1 MFFLFFKQRGT
12 VAIPFA
18 NPARLSIFWK
28 QNRNLLRKTTLKQ
41 SILFPKNHDIFSLI
55 KTVNLTKTNN
65 KQNFV
70 RRKIAVWAFVVNF
83 KLDKVI

>member
-28 QNRNLLRKTTLKQ
+28 QNRNSLRKTTLKQ
-41 SILFPKNHDIFSLI
+41 SILFPQNHDIFSLI

-65 KQNFV
+65 KQNFI
-70 RRKIAVWAFVVNF
+70 RRKIAVWAFAVNF

>member
-28 QNRNLLRKTTLKQ
+28 QNRNSLRKTTLKQ
-41 SILFPKNHDIFSLI
+41 SILLPKNHDIFSLI

-70 RRKIAVWAFVVNF
+70 RRKIVVWAFAVNF

>member
-28 QNRNLLRKTTLKQ
+28 QNRNSLRKTTLKQ
-41 SILFPKNHDIFSLI
+41 SILFTKNHDNFSLI

-70 RRKIAVWAFVVNF
+70 RRKIVVWAFAVNF

>member
-1 MFFLFFKQRGT
+1 MFFLFLKQRGT

-28 QNRNLLRKTTLKQ
+28 QNRNSLRKTSLKQ
-41 SILFPKNHDIFSLI
+41 SILFTKNHDNFSLI

-70 RRKIAVWAFVVNF
+70 RRKIVVWAFAVNF

>member
-18 NPARLSIFWK
+18 NPARLRIFWK

-70 RRKIAVWAFVVNF
+70 RRKIVVWAFAVNF

>member
-1 MFFLFFKQRGT
+1 MKIFFFLFFCGKYIAT
-12 VAIPFA
+12 
-18 NPARLSIFWK
+18 NWK
-28 QNRNLLRKTTLKQ
+28 NVKTHDNF
-41 SILFPKNHDIFSLI
+41 ILKNHDIFSLI